1 MYLSTATVF
10 VLGALQPVLGSP
22 APQRLPPDGRQN
34 HILSYWLTFNKTVI
48 NYYAPDPKCGGHRPW
63 VGMWPADACNTYAAG
78 ACNPYAAD
86 FKAWAYVKK
95 TQGFHD
101 IATVEFDNA
110 QLGPGEFKAAF
121 VCEDGKRQPWMLS
134 ETFKIV
140 EAPPP
145 KPGQCVH
152 RQTDWNTTWV
162 YTACDR
168 IGRDLCYDCTLELTC
183 IACTDCEEQC
193 NLKFD

>member
-1 MYLSTATVF
+1 MYLSTATVL

-22 APQRLPPDGRQN
+22 APQRVPTDGSQN
-34 HILSYWLTFNKTVI
+34 VIISDWLTATKTVI
-48 NYYAPDPKCGGHRPW
+48 NYHAPDPKCGGHRPW
-63 VGMWPADACNTYAAG
+63 VGMWPADACN
-78 ACNPYAAD
+78 PYAAD

-95 TQGFHD
+95 TQGFDD

-134 ETFKIV
+134 KTFKID
-140 EAPPP
+140 EAPPSE
-145 KPGQCVH
+145 PGQCVH
-152 RQTDWNTTWV
+152 RQSDQKTTWT

-168 IGRDLCYDCTLELTC
+168 VKSDLCFDCVFGLTC
-183 IACTDCEEQC
+183 IACSDCEEQC
-193 NLKFD
+193 GLQSG